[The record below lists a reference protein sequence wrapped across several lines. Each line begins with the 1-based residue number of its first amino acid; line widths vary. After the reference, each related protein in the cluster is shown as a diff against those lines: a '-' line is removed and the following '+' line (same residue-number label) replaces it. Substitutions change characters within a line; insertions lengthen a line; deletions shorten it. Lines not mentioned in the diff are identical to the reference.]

1 MIVDFAKGKM
11 VVKPPRGGL
20 NLVPVEDIAK
30 AHVTALTRG
39 RSGERYILGGDNL
52 LLDDVW
58 KLLAEITGKPMPRYR
73 IPDPVLLGIGYI
85 DELRCRLQKDA
96 QPAVPLEGVRMS
108 RDRMFADSS
117 KAARE
122 LDFRPGPVR
131 DALQRALQWYREH
144 GYCN

>member
-1 MIVDFAKGKM
+1 
-11 VVKPPRGGL
+11 
-20 NLVPVEDIAK
+20 
-30 AHVTALTRG
+30 
-39 RSGERYILGGDNL
+39 
-52 LLDDVW
+52 
-58 KLLAEITGKPMPRYR
+58 
-73 IPDPVLLGIGYI
+73 
-85 DELRCRLQKDA
+85 LQKDA

-122 LDFRPGPVR
+122 LDFRPGRVR